1 MNIVLDASWCFALA
15 GIVLGSAALIVFRR
29 PLPALRVTLELLTAA
44 GLLRL
49 SVDSSWTAI
58 TVAAGLIVLRRVI
71 TRTLIADLTPSP
83 RRTPRTT

>member
-1 MNIVLDASWCFALA
+1 MNVVLEASWVLALA
-15 GIVLGSAALIVFRR
+15 GIVLGVAALIVFGR

-58 TVAAGLIVLRRVI
+58 TVAAVLIVLRRGI
-71 TRTLIADLTPSP
+71 TATLVVDFTSPP
-83 RRTPRTT
+83 RRAPRTT